1 MMIFVETVFPKYA
14 VEAKDLIIDLTQ
26 IYKERQGE
34 MAVEDGIQ
42 LYKELSE
49 IRRIYL
55 EAFPNRTFPV
65 RLEDLLKEFPSK
77 LIQALDS
84 KVIGWVDAAV
94 QQDDIIH
101 KVPEGQVMGRDR
113 HSSSVVD
120 IFRSFTQSID
130 SIQKLEWQ
138 DDYHYALFMT
148 AMAKILGKGISRYC
162 EVLEKLFTYEMD
174 KATPEQDAARSQTRK
189 ERWMAIAREAW
200 SNKDKVEPFQFAP
213 EVCITVFV
221 WSRRLILSC
230 SPVLSSTTSSGRS
243 SNSTNWSI
251 SWMPTDSLQSWRN
264 INRHR
269 HLRGGTTT
277 CLQ

>member
-1 MMIFVETVFPKYA
+1 MMIFVEIVFPQYA
-14 VEAKDLIIDLTQ
+14 VEAKDLVIDLTQ
-26 IYKERQGE
+26 ICKERQEE

-55 EAFPNRTFPV
+55 EAFPNRSFPV
-65 RLEDLLKEFPSK
+65 RLEDFLKEFPTK
-77 LIQALDS
+77 MIQALDS

-101 KVPEGQVMGRDR
+101 KVPEGQVMGHDR

-120 IFRSFTQSID
+120 IFRSYTQSID

-138 DDYHYALFMT
+138 DDYHYAQFMT
-148 AMAKILGKGISRYC
+148 AMAKVLGKGISRYC

-174 KATPEQDAARSQTRK
+174 KATPEQEAARSQTRK

-213 EVCITVFV
+213 EVCIIVFA
-221 WSRRLILSC
+221 WFRRLILFC
-230 SPVLSSTTSSGRS
+230 SPASSLTTSSGRS
-243 SNSTNWSI
+243 SNSTS
-251 SWMPTDSLQSWRN
+251 
-264 INRHR
+264 
-269 HLRGGTTT
+269 
-277 CLQ
+277 